1 MFVCVLD
8 IAMIKRCMCIGY
20 SYDQTCVCV
29 MKKVLISIRGL
40 LLSGNI
46 RSIYVLREY
55 FNQSFNLNI
64 LICKQPY
71 MSLDR
76 TDICIHK
83 QNGIMT
89 KSDACKVILHM
100 NRYNTKFTWLKKFQS
115 CRHFMLNV

>member
-1 MFVCVLD
+1 MCIGYSYGQMFVSVLD

-20 SYDQTCVCV
+20 SYDQTFVCV

-64 LICKQPY
+64 LICKQP
-71 MSLDR
+71 
-76 TDICIHK
+76 
-83 QNGIMT
+83 
-89 KSDACKVILHM
+89 
-100 NRYNTKFTWLKKFQS
+100 
-115 CRHFMLNV
+115 